1 MSKPIQWAGVF
12 SAITTPFTPDDAV
25 DTDALAKHAAW
36 LIDEGVSG
44 IVTCGSLGEGATLSM
59 DERKRVFDTCLD
71 AVGGRAFVV
80 ASISARATKDAVAL
94 ARHVESQGG
103 HGLMVL
109 PPYVH
114 RGPWHEMCDHVRAVM
129 DATAL
134 SCMLYNNLPAYGV
147 DFTTERILELADACP
162 SLHAVKDSGGDVR
175 RLSALRSVAGDRIA
189 TFAGLDDMALEA
201 GLAGAQGWIAGLVNA
216 FPAESVALFE
226 RAREG
231 QRRAAFELN
240 RWFLPLLQLD
250 TVPEFVQLIKQVQA
264 AVGWGTERLRLPR
277 KPTTGLLR
285 EQTTRILEEALATRP
300 DVGAADA

>member
-1 MSKPIQWAGVF
+1 MSKSIQWAGVF
-12 SAITTPFTPDDAV
+12 SAITTPFTSDDHV
-25 DTDALAKHAAW
+25 DTDGLAKHASW

-59 DERKRVFDTCLD
+59 DERKRVFDTCLE
-71 AVGGRAFVV
+71 AVGDRAFVV
-80 ASISARATKDAVAL
+80 ASVSARATKDAVAF
-94 ARHVESQGG
+94 ARSVEAQGG

-114 RGPWHEMCDHVRAVM
+114 RGPWDEMRDHVRAVM
-129 DATAL
+129 DATGL

-147 DFTTERILELADACP
+147 DFTTERILELADVCP
-162 SLHAVKDSGGDVR
+162 TLAAVKDSGGDVR
-175 RLSALRSVAGDRIA
+175 RLSALRSVAGDRLA

-201 GLAGAQGWIAGLVNA
+201 GLAGAHGWIAGLVNA
-216 FPAESVALFE
+216 FPRESVALFE

-231 QRRAAFELN
+231 QRQAAFELN

-264 AVGWGTERLRLPR
+264 AVGWGHERLRRPR
-277 KPTTGLLR
+277 KPTSGVLR
-285 EQTTRILEEALATRP
+285 EKTARLVEEALSTRP
-300 DVGAADA
+300 ELGVVSP